1 MTTIERRRFEESLFN
16 TWKRR
21 AETAEDFLS
30 CAKNLSEQ
38 IAETQTDL
46 YIRLLRGESLLE
58 SEGLR
63 KCIRDLRFWTNELHS
78 VTTYKTGITT

>member
-21 AETAEDFLS
+21 AENAEDFLS
-30 CAKNLSEQ
+30 CSKN
-38 IAETQTDL
+38 IAEQLLDCNASL
-46 YIRLLRGESLLE
+46 FARLIAGETLSE

-63 KCIRDLRFWTNELHS
+63 QVVSDLRFWVHELRS
-78 VTTYKTGITT
+78 ATSYGTTTTS

>member
-21 AETAEDFLS
+21 AENAEDFLS
-30 CAKNLSEQ
+30 CSKNIAHQ

-46 YIRLLRGESLLE
+46 YARLLRGETLSE
-58 SEGLR
+58 SEDLR
-63 KCIRDLRFWTNELHS
+63 KCVRDLRFWTSELQS
-78 VTTYKTGITT
+78 ATSYRTTTTS